1 MKKTEEVDY
10 AVRENE
16 RSRYDKRLIM
26 KIVKEVE
33 SGLPRKEAT
42 RIYGLGKAT
51 LDVWMRNY
59 GSEIYHEAI
68 KRRSYTKLEKRTI
81 VSAIEQGR
89 MTVNEA
95 KIAYQIKN
103 EKLINQ
109 WLRQYKVEKVDICS
123 DNEFVMNKIGL
134 VSKNAEKQALQ
145 KAELQ
150 IKALNTLIDVAGE
163 QLKIDIRKKF
173 GARQS

>member
-1 MKKTEEVDY
+1 MKKTDEVDY
-10 AVRENE
+10 VVRENKY
-16 RSRYDKRLIM
+16 SRYDKRLIM

-51 LDVWMRNY
+51 LDAWMRNY

-103 EKLINQ
+103 VKLINE
-109 WLRQYKVEKVDICS
+109 WVRQYKVEKVDIFS
-123 DNEFVMNKIGL
+123 DNESIMDKSIL
-134 VSKNAEKQALQ
+134 ISKKAEKESLQ
-145 KAELQ
+145 KVELQ

-163 QLKIDIRKKF
+163 HLKIDIRKKF
-173 GARQS
+173 GAKQS

>member
-1 MKKTEEVDY
+1 MKKTKEVDY
-10 AVRENE
+10 AVRENK

-103 EKLINQ
+103 EKLINE
-109 WLRQYKVEKVDICS
+109 WVRQYKVEKVDIFS
-123 DNEFVMNKIGL
+123 DNESIMDKSIL
-134 VSKNAEKQALQ
+134 ISKKAEKESLQ
-145 KAELQ
+145 KVELQ

-163 QLKIDIRKKF
+163 HLKIDIRKKF
-173 GARQS
+173 GAKQS

>member
-1 MKKTEEVDY
+1 MKRTEQIDY

-16 RSRYDKRLIM
+16 RSRYDKRLVM

-33 SGLPRKEAT
+33 NGLPRKEAT

-51 LDVWMRNY
+51 LDVLMRNY

-103 EKLINQ
+103 EKLINE
-109 WLRQYKVEKVDICS
+109 WVRQYKDEKVDICS
-123 DNEFVMNKIGL
+123 DNEFVMNKFDLI
-134 VSKNAEKQALQ
+134 SKKAEKEALQ

-173 GARQS
+173 GAKQS

>member
-1 MKKTEEVDY
+1 MKKTEQVHY

-16 RSRYDKRLIM
+16 RSRYDKRLVM

-33 SGLPRKEAT
+33 NGLPRKEST
-42 RIYGLGKAT
+42 RIYGLGKAN

-103 EKLINQ
+103 EKLINE
-109 WLRQYKVEKVDICS
+109 WVRQYKDEKVDICS
-123 DNEFVMNKIGL
+123 DNEFVMNKFDLI
-134 VSKNAEKQALQ
+134 SK
-145 KAELQ
+145 
-150 IKALNTLIDVAGE
+150 
-163 QLKIDIRKKF
+163 
-173 GARQS
+173 

>member
-1 MKKTEEVDY
+1 MEKKEQVDY

-16 RSRYDKRLIM
+16 RSHYDKRLII

-33 SGLPRKEAT
+33 NGLPRKEA
-42 RIYGLGKAT
+42 IKNYGLVKAT

-59 GSEIYHEAI
+59 GSDIYHESI

-89 MTVNEA
+89 MTLNEA

-103 EKLINQ
+103 KNLINE
-109 WLRQYKVEKVDICS
+109 WVRQYKVEKVYIYS
-123 DNEFVMNKIGL
+123 DNEVVMNKFNLI
-134 VSKNAEKQALQ
+134 SKKSEKEVLQ

-150 IKALNTLIDVAGE
+150 IKALNTLIDVASE